1 MKIVTSTKVA
11 LALLCI
17 MSTLFAGTAFAQN
30 AKMEKEFIFFVDGV
44 NVQVPEIASG
54 TVVNDPLNAE
64 SGNKV
69 LKFGGGSWAENGLVW
84 PTVDGGVDMTD
95 FTAAEYGG
103 SKTLYLKLL
112 VDPAN
117 AANDLKLTFFDKG
130 VVGPVAEADL
140 RFRMNFSVPLWS
152 RDGQWHE
159 LAIPLP
165 PKSSAALD
173 SAKAGKKVDGSDLG
187 VEVDSLLQ
195 YWSYGGAWGSG
206 AGVWGPDDANWKEF
220 EWDAVEMVG
229 FHFDWDGASG
239 PVYVDNLY
247 IGDETTDISI
257 ATAAPAEV
265 GAVTIVNANQ
275 ENTLN
280 WPAGEG
286 VAGYQVYYSDKPF
299 TSVTDADVLNLGRVA
314 GATTF
319 KHSPLAPHPSVATG
333 IESYYAVTSLS
344 NFGTENQSIASS
356 YKGVTG
362 NVKSTPWIQEVDEE
376 TAFSILDNLD
386 AGVVSNANF
395 PDFIKPFIVTPNSK
409 VTAGSASADE
419 ADLSAKVWIVYFEG
433 IETGTYII
441 FYAEVT
447 DEKRQFNLYDN
458 GLGANGAW
466 DYDSIELGFGGY
478 QVESFLNGSSH
489 EVAMRGAE
497 PDYQFRMGKHSDGN
511 NLEGFV
517 YENFRFAA
525 IAPDAQCLVD
535 SLKDGSENV
544 IGYKLIGALNINAL
558 QGGEEQDV
566 LVDLPND
573 LDLKLYPF
581 TFAVNDNDGAGRESQ
596 MNWSYKPNTTDGWWN
611 APDEQPSV
619 AFAGKGIVVSNESEN
634 QSQLAASFELNQN
647 YPNPFN
653 PSTRIDFSL
662 PSQSNV
668 KLEVFNVLGQKVATL
683 ANEVM
688 SSGKH
693 SVNFDA
699 TSFASGM
706 YLYKI
711 TAGSFVS
718 SKKMMLIK

>member
-1 MKIVTSTKVA
+1 MKMKIVTSMKVT
-11 LALLCI
+11 LALLCV
-17 MSTLFAGTAFAQN
+17 MSTVFSGTAFAQN

-44 NVQVPEIASG
+44 NVQIPEVAGG
-54 TVVNDPLNAE
+54 TVVNDPKNAE

-69 LKFGGGSWAENGLVW
+69 LRFGGGSWAENGFVW
-84 PTVDGGVDMTD
+84 PTNDGGVDMTD

-103 SKTLYLKLL
+103 ADTLFLKIL

-165 PKSSAALD
+165 PSTSTALD
-173 SAKAGKKVDGSDLG
+173 SAKAGKKVDGTDLG
-187 VEVDSLLQ
+187 VAVDSLLQ

-206 AGVWGPDDANWKEF
+206 AGVWGPDDANWKEW
-220 EWDAVEMVG
+220 EWTAVEMVG

-239 PVYVDNLY
+239 PVFIDDFY
-247 IGDETTDISI
+247 IGGSSTDLSA
-257 ATAAPAEV
+257 ATAAPKEV
-265 GAVTIVNANQ
+265 GAVSVSNANSV
-275 ENTLN
+275 NTLS
-280 WPAGEG
+280 WPSNDDA
-286 VAGYQVYYSDKPF
+286 AAYQVYFSDKPF
-299 TSVTDADVLNLGRVA
+299 TSTSDDGVLYLGRVTDK
-314 GATTF
+314 TTF
-319 KHSPLAPHPSVATG
+319 DHSPLAPHPSLATNVA
-333 IESYYAVTSLS
+333 SYYGVTSLS
-344 NFGTENQSIASS
+344 NFGTENPSIAAS
-356 YKGVTG
+356 YKSVTG
-362 NVKSTPWIQEVDEE
+362 NVKSTPWIQEVSET
-376 TAFSILDNLD
+376 TAFGILDDLD
-386 AGVVSNANF
+386 AGVVSSAKF
-395 PDFIKPFIVTPNSK
+395 PDFIMPFVVTPDSK
-409 VTAGSASADE
+409 VTEGSASVDE

-447 DEKRQFNLYDN
+447 DDKRQFNTSAS
-458 GLGANGAW
+458 GAQAAW
-466 DYDSIELGFGGY
+466 DFDSIELGFGGY

-497 PDYQFRMGKHSDGN
+497 PDYQFRMGKHSDQAQ
-511 NLEGFV
+511 GFV
-517 YENFRFAA
+517 YENFRFANLM
-525 IAPDAQCLVD
+525 PNSQCLVD
-535 SLKDGSENV
+535 SLLDSSEKV
-544 IGYKLIGALNINAL
+544 IGYKLIGALNVEQL
-558 QGGEEQDV
+558 QGGEQSDV

-581 TFAVNDNDGAGRESQ
+581 TFAVNDNDGAGRKSQ
-596 MNWSYKPNTTDGWWN
+596 MNWSYKPNTSSSWWN
-611 APDEQPSV
+611 SPDELPSV
-619 AFAGKGIVVSNESEN
+619 AFAGKGIVVANESEE

-653 PSTRIDFSL
+653 PSTKIDFTL

-668 KLEVFNVLGQKVATL
+668 TLEVFNVLGQKVATL
-683 ANEVM
+683 ANGVM